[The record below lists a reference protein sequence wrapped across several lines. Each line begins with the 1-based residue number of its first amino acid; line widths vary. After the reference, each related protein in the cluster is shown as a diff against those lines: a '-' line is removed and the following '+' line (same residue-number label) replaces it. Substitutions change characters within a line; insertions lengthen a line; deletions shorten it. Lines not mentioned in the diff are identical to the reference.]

1 VNKEEDSRAD
11 ALGFEAPTGSGHCS
25 SSSSSSRQSGAYVH
39 IACDG
44 FFAALHFLLLA
55 SFVDSLSIII
65 IITVTFCQFLFFQ
78 AAFSTTT
85 IGSTRQQG
93 ASEVRGWCKR
103 IGSILGI

>member
-44 FFAALHFLLLA
+44 FFAAFHFQLLA
-55 SFVDSLSIII
+55 SFADSLSIII
-65 IITVTFCQFLFFQ
+65 IIIIITFCQFLFFQ

-93 ASEVRGWCKR
+93 ASEVR
-103 IGSILGI
+103 

>member
-25 SSSSSSRQSGAYVH
+25 SSSSRQSGAYVH

-44 FFAALHFLLLA
+44 FFAVFHFLLLA
-55 SFVDSLSIII
+55 SFADSLSIILI
-65 IITVTFCQFLFFQ
+65 IIIIITFCQFLFFQ

-103 IGSILGI
+103 IGSVSGS